1 VEWKCEL
8 RQLDLSV
15 DILSSLLVARIS
27 MRKPDFEPRVI
38 YVGLVVE
45 EVTLARLFCWLLL
58 LSQPVS
64 FNQSSIFIY
73 KTTKL
78 YNLST

>member
-8 RQLDLSV
+8 RQTDRQLDLSV

-45 EVTLARLFCWLLL
+45 EVALARIFC
-58 LSQPVS
+58 
-64 FNQSSIFIY
+64 
-73 KTTKL
+73 
-78 YNLST
+78 